1 LDYATSANSDDAFRH
16 ADTFRTFRNARLASD
31 VRSKAD
37 HRTFDTLT
45 IVAADGTIFRSGFK
59 LICLVQPG
67 LRKYFLFSSDPNHL
81 FIRSV
86 SSRGGAARDRHEGWD
101 GMRWTRQRRRARRL
115 QGGFSIARKSVS
127 ISPARGRTALQRLD

>member
-81 FIRSV
+81 FIPRV
-86 SSRGGAARDRHEGWD
+86 SSLTRGVSRSSRTLGWD
-101 GMRWTRQRRRARRL
+101 AVDAAASSREE
-115 QGGFSIARKSVS
+115 IA
-127 ISPARGRTALQRLD
+127 GRIFH